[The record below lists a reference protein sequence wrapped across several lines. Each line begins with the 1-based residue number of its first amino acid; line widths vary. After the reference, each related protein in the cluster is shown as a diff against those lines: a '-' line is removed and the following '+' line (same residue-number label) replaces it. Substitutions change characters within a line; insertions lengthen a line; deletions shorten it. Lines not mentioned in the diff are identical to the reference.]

1 MKRGSAWL
9 WIVRV
14 SWLLLGGVWSA
25 WLGFGGYL
33 RLPHNAD
40 SFATMIAGGFFGAFA
55 LVGLGAGMAVAALSG
70 GLTERLA
77 RLLGADSVGAVCIA
91 SIVSVLALWQVSG
104 WVQTRYPGIGA
115 PAARPPT
122 SQARTLPAPR
132 PCEHPPAENSPERA
146 SWDSECR

>member
-1 MKRGSAWL
+1 MKRGNAPL
-9 WIVRV
+9 RVARV
-14 SWLLLGGVWSA
+14 SWLLLGGIWGA
-25 WLGFGGYL
+25 WLGFGGQL

-40 SFATMIAGGFFGAFA
+40 SFATLIAGGFFGFFA
-55 LVGLGAGMAVAALSG
+55 LVGLGAGVAVAALSG

-77 RLLGADSVGAVCIA
+77 LRLGARSAVAVCIA
-91 SIVSVLALWQVSG
+91 SIATALTLWQVSA

-115 PAARPPT
+115 PAAMPPA
-122 SQARTLPAPR
+122 SPAIALPAPR